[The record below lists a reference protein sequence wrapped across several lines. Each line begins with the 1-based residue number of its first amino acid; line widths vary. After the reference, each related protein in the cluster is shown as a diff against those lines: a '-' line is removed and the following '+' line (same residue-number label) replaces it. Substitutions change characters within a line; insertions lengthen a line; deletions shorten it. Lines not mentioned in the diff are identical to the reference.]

1 MPTRQVFF
9 VAMTIAVA
17 LSGCDEIN
25 GMKNEKA
32 IHEIADKNNPLIE
45 EASGKINKN
54 LTSSDPLTVS
64 DEIWIGNQAMH
75 MRRGQPFC
83 PLT

>member
-1 MPTRQVFF
+1 MSVNFRMPTRQVFF

-32 IHEIADKNNPLIE
+32 IHEIADKNNP
-45 EASGKINKN
+45 
-54 LTSSDPLTVS
+54 
-64 DEIWIGNQAMH
+64 
-75 MRRGQPFC
+75 
-83 PLT
+83 